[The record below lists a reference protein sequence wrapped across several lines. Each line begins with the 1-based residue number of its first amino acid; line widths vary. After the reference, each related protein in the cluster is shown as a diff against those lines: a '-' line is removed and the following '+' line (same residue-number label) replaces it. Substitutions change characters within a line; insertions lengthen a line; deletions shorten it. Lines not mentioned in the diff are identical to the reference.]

1 MPAGFKNVG
10 IPVRITFFHCI
21 ILHYLSPLSPPISLC
36 YFYIPSTLFILYYNC
51 PIKVAREQKTLPKC
65 QPSITHTAV
74 TIPAASFQDRA
85 GGDDV
90 CTGMP
95 HLKQLLSRIFPPAPS
110 HTSPSAPAEQSPTK
124 QSSLFH
130 RPGPHAEWYSNI
142 LSSLTEGPL
151 SLHADVALAQTL
163 TICLCKRMQ
172 YIIQ

>member
-10 IPVRITFFHCI
+10 IPVRFTFFHCI
-21 ILHYLSPLSPPISLC
+21 ILHDFSHYLPPLHFPVSFTFRLPYLFCTTTVPSRWLGNRGHYQNATPPL
-36 YFYIPSTLFILYYNC
+36 
-51 PIKVAREQKTLPKC
+51 
-65 QPSITHTAV
+65 THTAV

-85 GGDDV
+85 GGDV
-90 CTGMP
+90 CMP
-95 HLKQLLSRIFPPAPS
+95 RLKQLLSRIFPPAPS